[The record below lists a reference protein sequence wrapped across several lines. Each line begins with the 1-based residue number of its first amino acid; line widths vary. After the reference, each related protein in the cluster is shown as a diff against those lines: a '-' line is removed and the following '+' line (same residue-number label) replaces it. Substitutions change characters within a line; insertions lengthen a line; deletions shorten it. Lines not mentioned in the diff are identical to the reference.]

1 MYSVRQGTR
10 AANFENQVLPEIKEK
25 RSKILLELSDKVQKE
40 INESYVGKK
49 VKVLVE
55 ERQGDVYKG
64 HTANYIQVIMKS
76 QEDIRN
82 KIIEVEFSCDC

>member
-10 AANFENQVLPEIKEK
+10 ATNFENQVLPEIKEK
-25 RSKILLELSDKVQKE
+25 RSKILLDFSNEVQKE

-82 KIIEVEFSCDC
+82 KIIEIEFSCD

>member
-82 KIIEVEFSCDC
+82 KIIEIEFSCD

>member
-25 RSKILLELSDKVQKE
+25 RSKILLDFSNEVQKE

-82 KIIEVEFSCDC
+82 KIIEIEFSCD

>member
-25 RSKILLELSDKVQKE
+25 RSKILLELSDKLQKE

-82 KIIEVEFSCDC
+82 KIIEIEFSCD

>member
-25 RSKILLELSDKVQKE
+25 RSKVLLELSDKVQKE

-64 HTANYIQVIMKS
+64 HTANYMQVTMKS

-82 KIIEVEFSCDC
+82 KIIEIEFSCD

>member
-10 AANFENQVLPEIKEK
+10 AANFENQVLTEIKEK
-25 RSKILLELSDKVQKE
+25 RSKILLELSDKLQKE

-82 KIIEVEFSCDC
+82 KIIEIEFSCD

>member
-10 AANFENQVLPEIKEK
+10 AANFENKVLPEIKEK

-82 KIIEVEFSCDC
+82 KIIEIEFSCD

>member
-25 RSKILLELSDKVQKE
+25 RSKILLELSNEVQKE

-82 KIIEVEFSCDC
+82 KIIEIEFSCD

>member
-25 RSKILLELSDKVQKE
+25 RSKILLDFSNEVQKE

-49 VKVLVE
+49 VKVFVE

-82 KIIEVEFSCDC
+82 KIIEIEFSCD